1 MDESQALFN
10 DVMGSLILSPKNEK
24 LEQQSIPAI
33 EIDISSAATSQ

>member
-10 DVMGSLILSPKNEK
+10 DVMGSLILSPKNDNLAK
-24 LEQQSIPAI
+24 QSIPDI